1 MNRNKLYDCR
11 GNQPADNL
19 LYMLESTS
27 VLSEAFIRKITNIV
41 LVILSNLDKNEEWVL
56 ENIEKLK
63 SEMAWMTIFSEPFK
77 NGLIDQLYLSYNRQ
91 KEIDKNETQT
101 R

>member
-11 GNQPADNL
+11 GNQQADNL

-27 VLSEAFIRKITNIV
+27 VLSESFVRKISNIV

-63 SEMAWMTIFSEPFK
+63 SEMDWMTIFSEPFK
-77 NGLIDQLYLSYNRQ
+77 SGLIVQLYLSYNRQ
-91 KEIDKNETQT
+91 KEIDRNETQT